1 VISANE
7 LDAQDPLS
15 GFRDHFVHNSSEPD
29 LIYLDGNSLGR
40 QPRAVADVVA
50 RVVDREWG
58 DRLIRG
64 WNEGWLE
71 IAAGVGD
78 LIGEL
83 LGARPGEVALA
94 ENTSVC
100 LYKAVVAAL
109 RERPSRQKVVTDDEN
124 FPSDIQILGSACR
137 SAGSDQRV
145 EVVETSV
152 TTDPTGALLDAIDE
166 STAVVSLSHVAYR
179 SGRRWNLKAVNRAA
193 QEKGV
198 LVVWDFSHSVGAIPI
213 DVAAEGVDIAVGCT
227 YKYLNGGPGAPAFI
241 YVSSE
246 RSALSNP
253 ISGWFGSD
261 KPFDFDY
268 QSSPAEGIERFLTG
282 TPHVVSAA
290 LIQPGIELL
299 LEAGMDSVYE
309 KSVRLTERFIDLCD
323 EQLARFSFEVAT
335 PRDPASR
342 GSHVAVVHP
351 QAQAVGLALR
361 NEQSVIPDF
370 RPPDLLRFGFA
381 PLYVS
386 FADVDSTVKR
396 IVDVAEGGGIDRW
409 KENTPLVP

>member
-1 VISANE
+1 VISATE
-7 LDAQDPLS
+7 LDAQDPLA
-15 GFRDHFVHNSSEPD
+15 GFRDRFVHNSSEPE

-40 QPRAVADVVA
+40 QPLAVADVVA

-58 DRLIRG
+58 GRLIRG

-71 IAAGVGD
+71 IADGVGD
-78 LIGEL
+78 LIGEV
-83 LGARPGEVALA
+83 LGARPGEVTLA

-109 RERPSRQKVVTDDEN
+109 RERSPRQKVLTDDAN
-124 FPSDIQILGSACR
+124 FPSDIQILRSACR
-137 SAGSDQRV
+137 STGSGQRV
-145 EVVETSV
+145 EVVETSA

-179 SGRRWNLKAVNRAA
+179 SGWRWDLKAVNRAA
-193 QEKGV
+193 RQAGA

-213 DVAAEGVDIAVGCT
+213 HVAAEGVDIAVGCT

-241 YVSSE
+241 YVSSQQKG
-246 RSALSNP
+246 LSNP
-253 ISGWFGSD
+253 ISGWFGSQ
-261 KPFDFDY
+261 KPFDFDH
-268 QSSPAEGIERFLTG
+268 QSPPAKGIQRFLTG

-290 LIQPGIELL
+290 LVQPGIELL
-299 LEAGMDSVYE
+299 LEAGMPRVYE
-309 KSVRLTERFIDLCD
+309 KSVMLTERFIDLCD
-323 EQLARFSFEVAT
+323 KKLAKFGFKIVT
-335 PRDPASR
+335 PLDSESR
-342 GSHVAVVHP
+342 GSHVAVSHP
-351 QAQAVGLALR
+351 EAQAVCLALL

-381 PLYVS
+381 PLYIS

-396 IVDVAEGGGIDRW
+396 IVDVVEGGGIDRW
-409 KENTPLVP
+409 KDKTPLVP